1 MFVNPSEVATGGAFF
16 KPAELGKALVILFE
30 PTRVLPDQV
39 RTFGGK
45 VTGSGTNVIADITVF
60 ENTAQLDSGTP
71 VVMDSVTIEKNGVVR
86 TLEKVIGQP
95 MVGRLTKRN
104 TNNGNTEWVISDA
117 APADVAKV
125 AAYYEQRQAALASA
139 PSFD

>member
-1 MFVNPSEVATGGAFF
+1 MFVNPSEVSTSTAFF
-16 KPAELGKALVILFE
+16 KPAELAKALVILFE
-30 PTRVLPDQV
+30 PTKVLHDQV
-39 RTFGGK
+39 RTFGGAI
-45 VTGSGTNVIADITVF
+45 TGSGTDAIADITVF

-71 VVMDSVTIEKNGVVR
+71 VVMDSVTINKNGVVR
-86 TLEKVIGQP
+86 TLEKVVGQP
-95 MVGRLTKRN
+95 MVGRLVKRT

-117 APADVAKV
+117 DPADVAKV